1 MSLGLATGVVVIVYL
16 IIELLKHTIAKTD
29 RQQDYLPIAGVLIGI
44 VIAVCIFFFDQ
55 SMSLGIY
62 VGDNAFIAILTG
74 AGSGLVATGGNQ
86 LFKKINKLLSGD
98 YEGISE
104 GLDEVLDDVKDILDD
119 QNIEDSETKDS

>member
-1 MSLGLATGVVVIVYL
+1 MSLGLATGVAVIVYF
-16 IIELLKHTIAKTD
+16 IIELLKRTIAKTD

-55 SMSLGIY
+55 SMYLGIY
-62 VGDNAFIAILTG
+62 VGDNALIAILTG

-98 YEGISE
+98 YEGITD
-104 GLDEVLDDVKDILDD
+104 GLDEVLDDIKDILGD
-119 QNIEDSETKDS
+119 QNTKDKES